1 MLYLSDD
8 VPVDDL
14 IELDGALGQVF
25 DPDGDH
31 PTSPLARLKVC
42 LGLRGRELA
51 LVTHLD
57 PLARRVD
64 VQALAHVEGE
74 LGVAGGATH
83 QSHTISLVKPTTNL
97 TLRTHKQNKI

>member
-1 MLYLSDD
+1 MSYLSDD

-31 PTSPLARLKVC
+31 PTSPLARLEVG
-42 LGLRGRELA
+42 LGLRSRELA

-57 PLARRVD
+57 PLARLVD
-64 VQALAHVEGE
+64 VQALAHVEGQ

-83 QSHTISLVKPTTNL
+83 QANAVALADPRGNL
-97 TLRTHKQNKI
+97 ALKKKNQFD